1 MLQSIFNETL
11 KLRGSFY
18 EIQSNV
24 TKRSKNITLLHI
36 ITQFTELRY
45 LDTTNKLTNKQTVS
59 SHSKIYN
66 HYKSITKTNN

>member
-24 TKRSKNITLLHI
+24 TKTSTNITLLHNN
-36 ITQFTELRY
+36 TQFTKLSY
-45 LDTTNKLTNKQTVS
+45 LDTTN
-59 SHSKIYN
+59 
-66 HYKSITKTNN
+66 